1 MKRLYFINDWFA
13 RQPWYLR
20 YPLMILLG
28 SSYVLFTQGLDWIF
42 GESQIN
48 VIISII
54 TYLCVIGLIIFQLQI
69 KNAFIYTQGDVFG
82 LRIDGNRVDF
92 QARHISEVS
101 LDENHLLQIRRINR
115 VDSFDLS
122 PFREKDREKLMK
134 YLKEFLSEEVE
145 MHSNRI
151 PTV

>member
-1 MKRLYFINDWFA
+1 
-13 RQPWYLR
+13 
-20 YPLMILLG
+20 MILLG